1 MSDWLD
7 IVGSFIIGGIV
18 ILIFAN
24 LKLSISASASENLYS
39 GIVQRGV
46 TSATDLMEYDFYK
59 IGYRN
64 SGNKIEIADSNEIK
78 FYGDLNNDGVSDE
91 VHYFLGDTESFT
103 ETSNPNDF
111 LLTREKDNENPAASI
126 PVVYFKLTYYDSLGQ
141 KIDYTLLSSQ
151 SERDKIKTLRI
162 SMKCESSDMIDG
174 HYEAVE
180 WEKTIK
186 PKNI

>member
-1 MSDWLD
+1 MVD
-7 IVGSFIIGGIV
+7 
-18 ILIFAN
+18 
-24 LKLSISASASENLYS
+24 
-39 GIVQRGV
+39 
-46 TSATDLMEYDFYK
+46 
-59 IGYRN
+59 
-64 SGNKIEIADSNEIK
+64 
-78 FYGDLNNDGVSDE
+78 
-91 VHYFLGDTESFT
+91 
-103 ETSNPNDF
+103 
-111 LLTREKDNENPAASI
+111 
-126 PVVYFKLTYYDSLGQ
+126 FKLTYYDSLGQ